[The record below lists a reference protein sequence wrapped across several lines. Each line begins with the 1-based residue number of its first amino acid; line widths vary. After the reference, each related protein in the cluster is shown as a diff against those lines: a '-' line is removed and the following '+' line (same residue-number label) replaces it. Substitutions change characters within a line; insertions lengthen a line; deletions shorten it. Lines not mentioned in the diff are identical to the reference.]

1 MIKSEAETVE
11 PGGEAQSH
19 VTEMEESEIEIEEAA
34 VPSPGMGMKITV
46 AKDELVAK
54 LGVVSRAVS
63 SRGTVQVLSGIL
75 LTAEGGTLSLAATD
89 MEVSLRTT
97 LDAQVEGDGA
107 VVIPGKLLVDLA
119 RLLPE
124 SEVKL
129 EYRPDEG
136 VAHIASGTA
145 SYRLN
150 TYAAED
156 FPRLPAI
163 EAQLHAIDREALLDT
178 IDRVARSASRD
189 ESRPVLTGILVRFEA
204 GKLVMVATDSYRL
217 SVKET
222 DLGGDA
228 PELEAI
234 IPARALQELS
244 RLAGGAET
252 IELGVHE
259 NHVVFGTGDAWLTT
273 RRIDGQ
279 FPNYRQLLP
288 ETFEVELTVARA
300 ELGDVVRRVSVMA
313 QRNSPLRLRFAE
325 GELTVSAQTQD
336 VGEAKES
343 LPVPYTGEE
352 FVIGFNADFLRDGVD
367 SILGDDVL
375 VKLIN
380 PLRPAILVDPAG
392 DFTYLIMPIRLAG

>member
-1 MIKSEAETVE
+1 M
-11 PGGEAQSH
+11 
-19 VTEMEESEIEIEEAA
+19 EIETAA
-34 VPSPGMGMKITV
+34 EPVMSEGVTTGSGMRITCSR
-46 AKDELVAK
+46 DELVAK

-63 SRGTVQVLSGIL
+63 TRGTVQVLSGIL
-75 LTAEGGTLSLAATD
+75 VSADGGGLSLAATD
-89 MEVSLRTT
+89 MELSLRTT
-97 LDAQVEGDGA
+97 LEAEVDGDGA

-124 SEVKL
+124 NEVSI
-129 EYRPDEG
+129 EYRPEEG
-136 VAHIASGTA
+136 VAQITSGSA

-156 FPRLPAI
+156 FPRLPAVD
-163 EAQLHAIDREALLDT
+163 AQLHAIEREALLET
-178 IDRVARSASRD
+178 VERVARSASRD

-222 DLGGDA
+222 ELEAAA

-234 IPARALQELS
+234 IPARALQELA
-244 RLAGGAET
+244 RLGAGGGDT
-252 IELGVHE
+252 VELGVHE

-279 FPNYRQLLP
+279 FPNYRQLMP
-288 ETFEVELTVARA
+288 ETFDVELTIGRA
-300 ELGDVVRRVSVMA
+300 ELYDVVRRIAVLA
-313 QRNSPLRLRFAE
+313 QRNSPLRLGFTE

-343 LPVPYTGEE
+343 LPVGYAGDE
-352 FVIGFNADFLRDGVD
+352 FMIGFNAEFLREGVD
-367 SILGDDVL
+367 SIKGDDVL
-375 VKLIN
+375 LKLIN
-380 PLRPAILVDPAG
+380 PLRPALLVDPAG

>member
-1 MIKSEAETVE
+1 MMDI
-11 PGGEAQSH
+11 
-19 VTEMEESEIEIEEAA
+19 EAA
-34 VPSPGMGMKITV
+34 TDPDIDSGVEVQSQHDSTGLKITV
-46 AKDELVAK
+46 SRDELVAK

-75 LTAEGGTLSLAATD
+75 LSAEAGTLSLAATD
-89 MEVSLRTT
+89 MELSLRTT
-97 LDAQVEGDGA
+97 LDGQVEGDGA
-107 VVIPGKLLVDLA
+107 VVVPGKLLVDLA
-119 RLLPE
+119 RLLPDN
-124 SEVKL
+124 EVTL
-129 EYRPDEG
+129 EYSPAEG
-136 VAHIASGTA
+136 VAHVTSGSA

-150 TYAAED
+150 TYSAED
-156 FPRLPAI
+156 FPRLPTLD
-163 EAQLHAIDREALLDT
+163 AQLHAIDREALLET
-178 IDRVARSASRD
+178 IARVARSASRD

-222 DLGGDA
+222 ELAAAA

-244 RLAGGAET
+244 RLAGGET
-252 IELGVHE
+252 VELGVHE

-288 ETFEVELTVARA
+288 ETFEVELTIARA

-343 LPVPYTGEE
+343 LPVSYTGEE

-367 SILGDDVL
+367 SIIGDDVQ

>member
-1 MIKSEAETVE
+1 MDIETV
-11 PGGEAQSH
+11 A
-19 VTEMEESEIEIEEAA
+19 EEAA
-34 VPSPGMGMKITV
+34 EGVVVGTGMKITCSR
-46 AKDELVAK
+46 DELVAR
-54 LGVVSRAVS
+54 LGIVSRAVS
-63 SRGTVQVLSGIL
+63 TRGTVQVLSGIL
-75 LTAEGGTLSLAATD
+75 LAADGAGLSLAATD
-89 MEVSLRTT
+89 MELSLRTT
-97 LDAQVEGDGA
+97 LEAEVEGDGA

-124 SEVKL
+124 SEVTI
-129 EYRPDEG
+129 EYRPGEG
-136 VAHIASGTA
+136 VAQITSGSA

-150 TYAAED
+150 TYGAED
-156 FPRLPAI
+156 FPRLPPV
-163 EAQLHAIDREALLDT
+163 EAQLHAIDREALLET

-222 DLGGDA
+222 ELEAAA
-228 PELEAI
+228 PEPEAI
-234 IPARALQELS
+234 IPARALQELA
-244 RLAGGAET
+244 RLSGGGLGGGDT
-252 IELGVHE
+252 VELGVHE

-288 ETFEVELTVARA
+288 ESFEIELSIARS
-300 ELGDVVRRVSVMA
+300 ELADVVRRVAVLA
-313 QRNSPLRLRFAE
+313 QRNSPLQLRFLE
-325 GELTVSAQTQD
+325 GELTVSVQAQD

-343 LPVPYTGEE
+343 LPVSYSGEE
-352 FVIGFNADFLRDGVD
+352 FLVGFNAEFLRDGID
-367 SILGDDVL
+367 SIKGDEVV

-392 DFTYLIMPIRLAG
+392 DFTYLIMPIRLPG

>member
-1 MIKSEAETVE
+1 MNSEATAEVELETGLE
-11 PGGEAQSH
+11 P
-19 VTEMEESEIEIEEAA
+19 VTEAA
-34 VPSPGMGMKITV
+34 GMKITV
-46 AKDELVAK
+46 SKDELVAK

-63 SRGTVQVLSGIL
+63 TRGTVQVLSGIL
-75 LTAEGGTLSLAATD
+75 LTAAEGSLSLAATD
-89 MEVSLRTT
+89 MELSLRTT
-97 LDAQVEGDGA
+97 LEAQVEGEGA
-107 VVIPGKLLVDLA
+107 VVVPGKLLVDLA

-124 SEVKL
+124 SEVTL
-129 EYRPDEG
+129 EYRPFEG
-136 VAHIASGTA
+136 VAHVVSGTT

-150 TYAAED
+150 TYSAED
-156 FPRLPAI
+156 FPRLPAVD
-163 EAQLHAIDREALLDT
+163 AQLHSIDREALLET
-178 IDRVARSASRD
+178 ISRVARSASRD

-222 DLGGDA
+222 ELEAAA

-244 RLAGGAET
+244 RLAGGET
-252 IELGVHE
+252 VELGVHE
-259 NHVVFGTGDAWLTT
+259 NHVVFGTSSPGGGEAWLTT

-288 ETFEVELTVARA
+288 ETFEVELTIARA
-300 ELGDVVRRVSVMA
+300 ELGDVVRRVAVMA

-343 LPVPYTGEE
+343 LPVSYTGDE
-352 FVIGFNADFLRDGVD
+352 FVIGFNAEFLRDGVD
-367 SILGDDVL
+367 SIVGEDVQ

-380 PLRPAILVDPAG
+380 PLRPAILVDPTG